1 MNIDEASK
9 YSICNMAALKN
20 ATLAGCYRCISIFP
34 TSEIQETTDDGRTAM
49 CPKCGVD
56 SVLADSPSFPI
67 NMENLTKL
75 NKRWF

>member
-1 MNIDEASK
+1 MS
-9 YSICNMAALKN
+9 ALKN
-20 ATLAGCYRCISIFP
+20 ATLAGCYRCISIFSP
-34 TSEIQETTDDGRTAM
+34 SDITETTDDCKTAM

-56 SVLADSPSFPI
+56 SVLPDTSDFPI

>member
-9 YSICNMAALKN
+9 FSICNMPALKN

-34 TSEIQETTDDGRTAM
+34 PSDITETTDDGQTAM

-56 SVLADSPSFPI
+56 SVLPDTPDFAINIDS
-67 NMENLTKL
+67 LTRL